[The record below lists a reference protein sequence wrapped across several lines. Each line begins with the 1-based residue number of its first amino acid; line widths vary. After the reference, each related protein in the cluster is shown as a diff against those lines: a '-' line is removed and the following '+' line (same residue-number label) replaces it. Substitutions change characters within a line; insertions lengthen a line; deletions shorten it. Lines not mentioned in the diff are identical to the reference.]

1 MSRCLLAVAWVLLC
15 TISEPFAALAGSGP
29 TEARNAWVYRASGRE
44 GRCVKDDG
52 KQWIETTPEGD
63 EMVFVEKG
71 RTEAYVELFDSSR
84 AMWLRLYDE
93 RAEWRQGDGKEWSQ
107 LYRGRWVTAAGVPKP
122 AKRDYLIRLAYF
134 LPTDREP
141 VPDYMA
147 KIRVVA
153 QIVSEVYRQ
162 DFESRH
168 IQSPGLQFESTSG
181 QPVVHLVK
189 GKHPARYYNGGPNY
203 DPNNQYGT
211 ILAELPQKVGRPNR
225 DVIIAFAE
233 TYDDGPA
240 PFEWPG
246 GVALGSRFSTTGGFG
261 LFSAWILRSEFCAT
275 TVAQQKKLLWDT
287 TPIRG
292 RIALGNGRMNSP
304 RFEFIEDG
312 FGAVAHELGHALGLP
327 HDNRRDDRDIMG
339 NGFRNLRWNF
349 GDKSDPKRSARFSD
363 DNARILYTSRYLAA
377 QPVLNDWLPPAA
389 EVTWSVA
396 PKAGDMTVTIKV
408 NASDNEGLRA
418 ISFYSD
424 AEGSVIG
431 GRALNG
437 QAQSFEQK
445 LSVRQIEPGTYRL
458 EADVADAGGNL
469 AHADLKATI
478 AK

>member
-1 MSRCLLAVAWVLLC
+1 VAWVLLC
-15 TISEPFAALAGSGP
+15 TITEPFAELTGSER

-44 GRCVKDDG
+44 GRFVKDNG
-52 KQWIETTPEGD
+52 NQWIETTADGD
-63 EMVFVEKG
+63 DLVFVEEG
-71 RTEAYVELFDSSR
+71 RTEAYVELFDRSR
-84 AMWLRLYDE
+84 AMWLRLYE
-93 RAEWRQGDGKEWSQ
+93 EHAEWRQGDREEWSK
-107 LYRGRWVTAAGVPKP
+107 LYLGHWVTAAGPPKP
-122 AKRDYLIRLAYF
+122 AKGDYLIRLAYF
-134 LPTDREP
+134 VPTDRKP
-141 VPDYMA
+141 VPDYIA

-168 IQSPGLQFESTSG
+168 IQSPGVKFESASD
-181 QPVVHLVK
+181 QPVVHLVR
-189 GKHPARYYNGGPNY
+189 GKHPARYYTRGPNY
-203 DPNNQYGT
+203 DPNNQYET
-211 ILAELPQKVGRPNR
+211 ILAELPQTVGRPSKN
-225 DVIIAFAE
+225 VIITFAE

-240 PFEWPG
+240 PYEWPG
-246 GVALGSRFSTTGGFG
+246 GVALGSRVSTTGGFG

-275 TVAQQKKLLWDT
+275 TVAQQKKMLWDT

-292 RIALGNGRMNSP
+292 RIALGDGHMNSP

-312 FGAVAHELGHALGLP
+312 FGAVAHELGHAFGLP

-349 GDKSDPKRSARFSD
+349 GEKPDPKRSARFSD

-377 QPVLNDWLPPAA
+377 QPVLDDWSPPMA
-389 EVTWSVA
+389 EITWIVA

-431 GRALNG
+431 GRALYG

-445 LSVRQIEPGTYRL
+445 LSVRQIELGTYRL
-458 EADVADAGGNL
+458 EADIADAGGNL
-469 AHADLKATI
+469 AHAELKATI